1 VATSTCVKK
10 GIGPCQPAYSGIGGK
25 ATRLPAGSK
34 QEEVDSM
41 VRKYD
46 RHGNP
51 YHEPPYTAAEEM
63 ELYRSMSG
71 VVAYTRVVK
80 AAPAVSQKSDDA
92 VTPKR

>member
-1 VATSTCVKK
+1 
-10 GIGPCQPAYSGIGGK
+10 
-25 ATRLPAGSK
+25 
-34 QEEVDSM
+34 M

-46 RHGNP
+46 RHGSP

-80 AAPAVSQKSDDA
+80 AEPVVGEAAWDDPAFHARAARQYANRRLIKPP
-92 VTPKR
+92 T